1 MTLPNWTPPLT
12 KMRVF
17 EALYLFNRSF
27 EAAVHAVDELERLAF
42 FQHADLP
49 AVHNR
54 LEEIRSET
62 NRSLAENIHDYEEE
76 ESFRFGELVKQ
87 WERDNRDDNELFF
100 RSEEHKEKMRARI
113 KELQEALDLQGPDRR
128 LSRRKARKRKPAK
141 RKAKQA
147 VKQKE

>member
-1 MTLPNWTPPLT
+1 MTLPTWTPPHT

-27 EAAVHAVDELERLAF
+27 EAAIHAVDQLERLEF

-62 NRSLAENIHDYEEE
+62 NEVLAENIHDYEME
-76 ESFRFGELVKQ
+76 ESCRFGELVKQ
-87 WERDNRDDNELFF
+87 WERENRDDNELFF
-100 RSEEHKEKMRARI
+100 RSEAHKEKMRARL
-113 KELQEALDLQGPDRR
+113 KELQEALARQGPDRR
-128 LSRRKARKRKPAK
+128 TPRRKSRKRKPVK
-141 RKAKQA
+141 RKA

>member
-12 KMRVF
+12 KMRIF

-27 EAAVHAVDELERLAF
+27 EAAIHAVGQLERLEF
-42 FQHADLP
+42 FQHANLP

-62 NRSLAENIHDYEEE
+62 NEVLAEDIHDYEMG
-76 ESFRFGELVKQ
+76 ESCRFGELVKE
-87 WERDNRDDNELFF
+87 WERENRDDNELFL
-100 RSEEHKEKMRARI
+100 RSESHKEKMRARI
-113 KELQEALDLQGPDRR
+113 KELQSALAWQGPDRR
-128 LSRRKARKRKPAK
+128 IARRKSRKRKPVK
-141 RKAKQA
+141 RKA

>member
-1 MTLPNWTPPLT
+1 MTLPTWTPPHT

-27 EAAVHAVDELERLAF
+27 EAAIHAVDQLERLEF

-54 LEEIRSET
+54 LEELRSET
-62 NRSLAENIHDYEEE
+62 NEVLAENIHDYEQE

-87 WERDNRDDNELFF
+87 WERENRDDNELFF

-113 KELQEALDLQGPDRR
+113 KELQEALARQGPDRR
-128 LSRRKARKRKPAK
+128 TSRRKARKRKPVK
-141 RKAKQA
+141 RKA

>member
-27 EAAVHAVDELERLAF
+27 EAAIQAVDQLERLEF

-62 NRSLAENIHDYEEE
+62 NRLLAENIHDYEEE
-76 ESFRFGELVKQ
+76 EAFRFGELVKQ
-87 WERDNRDDNELFF
+87 WERENRDDNELFF
-100 RSEEHKEKMRARI
+100 RSEEHKEKMRERI
-113 KELQEALDLQGPDRR
+113 KELQEALARQGSDRR
-128 LSRRKARKRKPAK
+128 TSRRKSRKRKPVK
-141 RKAKQA
+141 REA

>member
-27 EAAVHAVDELERLAF
+27 EAAIHAVDQLERLEF

-62 NRSLAENIHDYEEE
+62 NEVLAENIHDYEME
-76 ESFRFGELVKQ
+76 ESSRFGELVKQ
-87 WERDNRDDNELFF
+87 WERENRDDNELFL
-100 RSEEHKEKMRARI
+100 RSEAHKEKMRARV
-113 KELQEALDLQGPDRR
+113 KELQEALARQGPDRR
-128 LSRRKARKRKPAK
+128 ISRRKAYKRKPVK
-141 RKAKQA
+141 RKA

>member
-1 MTLPNWTPPLT
+1 MTLPNWTPPHT

-17 EALYLFNRSF
+17 EALYLFNRAF
-27 EAAVHAVDELERLAF
+27 EAAIHAVDQLERLEF

-87 WERDNRDDNELFF
+87 WERENRDDNELFF

-128 LSRRKARKRKPAK
+128 FSRRKARKRKPVK

>member
-1 MTLPNWTPPLT
+1 MTLPTWTPPHT

-17 EALYLFNRSF
+17 EALYLFNRCF
-27 EAAVHAVDELERLAF
+27 EAAIHAVDQLERLEF
-42 FQHADLP
+42 FQHAELP

-87 WERDNRDDNELFF
+87 WERENRDDNELFF

-113 KELQEALDLQGPDRR
+113 KELQEALVRQGPDRR
-128 LSRRKARKRKPAK
+128 TSRRKSRKRKPVK
-141 RKAKQA
+141 REA

>member
-27 EAAVHAVDELERLAF
+27 EAAIHAVDQLERLEF

-62 NRSLAENIHDYEEE
+62 NEVLAENIHDYEME
-76 ESFRFGELVKQ
+76 ESSRFGELVKQ
-87 WERDNRDDNELFF
+87 WERENRDDNELFL
-100 RSEEHKEKMRARI
+100 RSEAHKEKMRARV
-113 KELQEALDLQGPDRR
+113 KELQEALARQGPDRR
-128 LSRRKARKRKPAK
+128 ISRRKARKRKPVK
-141 RKAKQA
+141 RKA

>member
-1 MTLPNWTPPLT
+1 MTLPTWTPPLT

-27 EAAVHAVDELERLAF
+27 EAAIHAVDQLERLEF
-42 FQHADLP
+42 FQHANLP

-62 NRSLAENIHDYEEE
+62 NEVLAEDIHDYEMG
-76 ESFRFGELVKQ
+76 ESCRFGELVKE
-87 WERDNRDDNELFF
+87 WERENRDDNELFL
-100 RSEEHKEKMRARI
+100 RSEEYKENMRARI
-113 KELQEALDLQGPDRR
+113 KELQEALARQGPDRR
-128 LSRRKARKRKPAK
+128 FSRSKSRKRKPVK
-141 RKAKQA
+141 RKS

>member
-27 EAAVHAVDELERLAF
+27 EAAIHAVDQLERLEF

-76 ESFRFGELVKQ
+76 EAFRFGELIKQ
-87 WERDNRDDNELFF
+87 WERENRDDNELFF
-100 RSEEHKEKMRARI
+100 RSEEHKEKMRAPAQRASGSARPPGPRPENI
-113 KELQEALDLQGPDRR
+113 KTKVAEAQAGKAQGG
-128 LSRRKARKRKPAK
+128 
-141 RKAKQA
+141 
-147 VKQKE
+147 

>member
-1 MTLPNWTPPLT
+1 MTLPTWTPPLT

-27 EAAVHAVDELERLAF
+27 EAAIHAVDQLERLEF

-54 LEEIRSET
+54 LEELRSET
-62 NRSLAENIHDYEEE
+62 NEVLAENIHDYEQE
-76 ESFRFGELVKQ
+76 ESFRFGELVKE
-87 WERDNRDDNELFF
+87 WERENRDDNELFF

-113 KELQEALDLQGPDRR
+113 KELQEALARQGPDRR
-128 LSRRKARKRKPAK
+128 ISRRKPRKRKPVK
-141 RKAKQA
+141 RKA

>member
-1 MTLPNWTPPLT
+1 PDVCYQHSAPALDSRSFAVIRGPKPTPPRERRPRMTLPTWTPPHT

-27 EAAVHAVDELERLAF
+27 EAAIHAVDQLERLEF

-62 NRSLAENIHDYEEE
+62 NEVLAENIHDYEME
-76 ESFRFGELVKQ
+76 ESCRFGE
-87 WERDNRDDNELFF
+87 
-100 RSEEHKEKMRARI
+100 
-113 KELQEALDLQGPDRR
+113 
-128 LSRRKARKRKPAK
+128 
-141 RKAKQA
+141 
-147 VKQKE
+147 

>member
-1 MTLPNWTPPLT
+1 
-12 KMRVF
+12 MRVF

-27 EAAVHAVDELERLAF
+27 EAAIHAVDQLERLEF
-42 FQHADLP
+42 FQHANLP

-62 NRSLAENIHDYEEE
+62 NEVLAEDIHDYEMG
-76 ESFRFGELVKQ
+76 ESCRFGELVKE
-87 WERDNRDDNELFF
+87 WERENRDDNELFL
-100 RSEEHKEKMRARI
+100 RSEEYKENMRARI
-113 KELQEALDLQGPDRR
+113 KELQEALARQGPDRR
-128 LSRRKARKRKPAK
+128 FSRSKSRKRKPVK